1 MKLKKIMSM
10 MLLAAAVLGFQSCSD
25 SDSGGSMSKNDF
37 TADGTVL
44 TLSHDGAIVQEL
56 NLSMGELTSYMI
68 SVNSDGGWKA
78 SVPADDTSW
87 VHITP
92 HEGYGWAVS

>member
-44 TLSHDGAIVQEL
+44 T
-56 NLSMGELTSYMI
+56 
-68 SVNSDGGWKA
+68 
-78 SVPADDTSW
+78 
-87 VHITP
+87 
-92 HEGYGWAVS
+92 